1 MKKKKIDLNQNKFEL
16 FKGGK
21 PCIPGRIRR
30 LSQEEGESMM
40 ERFAELRREGKI
52 LFSERIYSVTEH
64 DYYDRLINENI
75 EIENYEECARLLKL
89 KNETPYSEEKT
100 RMISEIL

>member
-1 MKKKKIDLNQNKFEL
+1 MKKKKFNLNQNKFEL

-21 PCIPGRIRR
+21 PCIPGRIRKI
-30 LSQEEGESMM
+30 SKEDGEAMM
-40 ERFAELRREGKI
+40 ERFAELRREGKT

-64 DYYDRLINENI
+64 EYLDHLINENI

-89 KNETPYSEEKT
+89 KNETPYSEERT
-100 RMISEIL
+100 RLISEVL